1 MLIIMTRRMEE
12 MRRGGEAGGQVW
24 WIQEQIGWLVGW
36 FIPEEHAERVV
47 FQPTLLNK
55 VYFRIWVQNFDPQIL
70 ARKALGSKFWHGRS
84 LTLKI
89 DCYEVEKIIFQFLLC
104 PLSAVSMS
112 VVFVNSSPVP
122 VYVTHSLPERARVS
136 L

>member
-1 MLIIMTRRMEE
+1 MTRRMEE

-47 FQPTLLNK
+47 FQHTLLNK

-70 ARKALGSKFWHGRS
+70 ACKALGSKFGATCISYKFDHQM
-84 LTLKI
+84 TLLAL
-89 DCYEVEKIIFQFLLC
+89 V
-104 PLSAVSMS
+104 A
-112 VVFVNSSPVP
+112 N
-122 VYVTHSLPERARVS
+122 LPARWRH
-136 L
+136 LH